1 MKRIKIKILS
11 TLLLTIF
18 LFSLDFISKYWVHHH
33 LPRIEFANSFYPYG
47 GIAIFKDFFGID
59 FCITHAANTGGAW
72 SLLSTYPHLLL
83 YLRLVII
90 LSLFIF
96 IIFYNKNPSRHIP
109 FILIAIGAVGNILD
123 TFIYGAVVDMLYF
136 NLWGYSFPIFNIA
149 DTLIFCGV
157 ASLVVQM
164 LLEKNRKESKLFPL
178 S

>member
-1 MKRIKIKILS
+1 MKKVKIKIVS
-11 TLLLTIF
+11 TLLLTFF

-33 LPRIEFANSFYPYG
+33 LPRIEFASSLFPYG
-47 GIAIFKDFFGID
+47 GIGIFKDFFGID
-59 FCITHAANTGGAW
+59 FCITHAANIGGAW
-72 SLLSTYPHLLL
+72 NLLSTHPNLLL

-96 IIFYNKNPSRHIP
+96 IIFFNKQSSRNIP
-109 FILIAIGAVGNILD
+109 FILIAIGAIGNILD

-149 DTLIFCGV
+149 DTMIFCGV
-157 ASLVVQM
+157 SSLMVQM
-164 LLEKNRKESKLFPL
+164 LLQKNRKESKLFPL